1 MEAASLNGRV
11 ATTSSVLL
19 SGFLSLQEWTPFL
32 QLYPDEDFAQFM
44 RWGLSS
50 RFRIGFNPDHPLRAA
65 PGNFSSVQNNPAIVD
80 RYIANEVASGRL
92 VESQDPNIR
101 RNPIGIIPKPHQP
114 GKFQLIV
121 DLSAPQGFSVN
132 GGISAELCS
141 LTYTSVDQAARL
153 IVQCG
158 S

>member
-32 QLYPDEDFAQFM
+32 QLHPDEDFAQFM

-121 DLSAPQGFSVN
+121 DLSAPRGSV
-132 GGISAELCS
+132 SMAAS
-141 LTYTSVDQAARL
+141 LPSYAR
-153 IVQCG
+153 
-158 S
+158 